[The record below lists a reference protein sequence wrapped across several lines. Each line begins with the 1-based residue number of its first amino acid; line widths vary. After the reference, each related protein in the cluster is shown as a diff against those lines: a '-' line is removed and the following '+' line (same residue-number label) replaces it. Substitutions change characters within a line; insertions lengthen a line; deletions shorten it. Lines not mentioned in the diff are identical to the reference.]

1 VESITS
7 FVTELVRQSPTA
19 VAEAMRGHVVQTRF
33 SKELPFLR
41 YSWQV
46 SLPCFERK
54 KTKGASSPW
63 L

>member
-1 VESITS
+1 
-7 FVTELVRQSPTA
+7 
-19 VAEAMRGHVVQTRF
+19 MRGHVVQTRF